1 LGVAN
6 TFAYT
11 GIFIGGIVAG
21 YIMNHFNRETL
32 AIFVAIISAIWFWWV
47 ATMPNPNMRGNVY
60 LPLDIFNR
68 EKIKELKRHEAIVE
82 TYINETEGIAVVK
95 YEKDLIDEDEV
106 RGLALK
112 N

>member
-1 LGVAN
+1 
-6 TFAYT
+6 
-11 GIFIGGIVAG
+11 
-21 YIMNHFNRETL
+21 
-32 AIFVAIISAIWFWWV
+32 
-47 ATMPNPNMRGNVY
+47 MPNPNMRGNVY

-112 N
+112 IEKTDSHSNNTIYSISCYFRSHNRYRKTRLHL

>member
-1 LGVAN
+1 MGVAN

-47 ATMPNPNMRGNVY
+47 
-60 LPLDIFNR
+60 
-68 EKIKELKRHEAIVE
+68 RHYAKS
-82 TYINETEGIAVVK
+82 K
-95 YEKDLIDEDEV
+95 YERKCLSSI
-106 RGLALK
+106 RYI
-112 N
+112 

>member
-1 LGVAN
+1 
-6 TFAYT
+6 
-11 GIFIGGIVAG
+11 
-21 YIMNHFNRETL
+21 MNHFNRETL

-82 TYINETEGIAVVK
+82 TYIMRQRV
-95 YEKDLIDEDEV
+95 LQW
-106 RGLALK
+106 
-112 N
+112 

>member
-1 LGVAN
+1 VAN

-60 LPLDIFNR
+60 LPLDDI
-68 EKIKELKRHEAIVE
+68 
-82 TYINETEGIAVVK
+82 
-95 YEKDLIDEDEV
+95 
-106 RGLALK
+106 
-112 N
+112 